1 MMDLWPRWQ
10 RRTVALILV
19 ALPLIAL
26 ILFLGTMLAQR
37 QRLAGQWEHLAGER
51 AQVLAALG
59 RRSAAG
65 EGDGASRLLPET
77 NPGLATAAILGR
89 LEALTQ
95 QARLTPV
102 SRQSLA
108 PRQAEGLVI
117 VGASVEVIGP
127 YGALLGLIAALET
140 EERALVIADSSLEV
154 SGAPGGPLRLRLVV
168 EGALVGG
175 LNEAGEAQ
183 P

>member
-26 ILFLGTMLAQR
+26 MLFIGTMLAQR
-37 QRLAGQWEHLAGER
+37 QRLAGQWEHLVGER
-51 AQVLAALG
+51 AQVLAALA

-65 EGDGASRLLPET
+65 EGDGASRLLSGT
-77 NPGLATAAILGR
+77 NPGLATATILGR
-89 LEALTQ
+89 LEVLTQ
-95 QARLTPV
+95 QEGLTPV
-102 SRQSLA
+102 SRQSLT
-108 PRQAEGLVI
+108 PRQADGLII
-117 VGASVEVIGP
+117 VGASVDVIGA
-127 YGALLGLIAALET
+127 YGALLSLIAALET
-140 EERALVIADSSLEV
+140 EERALVIADTSLEV

-168 EGALVGG
+168 EGALVGDF
-175 LNEAGEAQ
+175 NEDGEAL

>member
-10 RRTVALILV
+10 RRTVALSLI

-26 ILFLGTMLAQR
+26 MLFIGTMLAQR

-51 AQVLAALG
+51 STLLAALA
-59 RRSAAG
+59 RSPASGDVG
-65 EGDGASRLLPET
+65 EPSRLLPET

-95 QARLTPV
+95 QAGLTPV

-108 PRQAEGLVI
+108 PRQADGLVI
-117 VGASVEVIGP
+117 VGASVDVIGP
-127 YGALLGLIAALET
+127 YGALLDLIAALEA
-140 EERALVIADSSLEV
+140 EEQAMVIADTNLEA

-168 EGALVGG
+168 EGVLVGA
-175 LNEAGEAQ
+175 LTEDGEVL

>member
-10 RRTVALILV
+10 RRTVALMLV

-26 ILFLGTMLAQR
+26 ILFLGTMLTQR
-37 QRLAGQWEHLAGER
+37 QRLGGQWDHLAGER

-59 RRSAAG
+59 RRLAAG
-65 EGDGASRLLPET
+65 EGDRASRLLPET
-77 NPGLATAAILGR
+77 NPGLATATLLGH

-95 QARLTPV
+95 QAGLTPV

-117 VGASVEVIGP
+117 VSVSMDVIGP

-140 EERALVIADSSLEV
+140 EERALVIADTSLEA
-154 SGAPGGPLRLRLVV
+154 SGAPDGPLRLRLVV

-175 LNEAGEAQ
+175 LNEDGEAL

>member
-10 RRTVALILV
+10 RRTVALSLI

-26 ILFLGTMLAQR
+26 MLFIGTMLAQR

-51 AQVLAALG
+51 SALLAALA
-59 RRSAAG
+59 RSPVAG
-65 EGDGASRLLPET
+65 EVGGPSRLLPET

-95 QARLTPV
+95 QAGLMPV

-108 PRQAEGLVI
+108 PRQADGLVI
-117 VGASVEVIGP
+117 VGASVDVIGP
-127 YGALLGLIAALET
+127 YGALLGLIAALEA
-140 EERALVIADSSLEV
+140 EERALIVADVSLEA
-154 SGAPGGPLRLRLVV
+154 SGASGGPLRLRLAV
-168 EGALVGG
+168 EGALVGD
-175 LNEAGEAQ
+175 LAEAGEAL